1 VWLTSCCC
9 HQLQQQGQQQQQPQP
24 EVDVFEQN
32 SGGDPMF
39 ASGDNN
45 SPDRTALNQ
54 ASSSGSPDGGNGNGG
69 NGDFDRDFFL
79 GGDDDEEQGGGSA
92 ENAFERNPFCA
103 KSHHFTK
110 PGSGQT

>member
-1 VWLTSCCC
+1 M
-9 HQLQQQGQQQQQPQP
+9 
-24 EVDVFEQN
+24 FEQN

-39 ASGDNN
+39 ASDNN

-54 ASSSGSPDGGNGNGG
+54 ASSSGSPDGGNGNGR
-69 NGDFDRDFFL
+69 NGDFDRNFFL
-79 GGDDDEEQGGGSA
+79 GGDDDEEQGGGGA

-103 KSHHFTK
+103 KSDHFTK